1 MPMSE
6 RMIVVL
12 YQLNNFSAISW
23 WEQVNFAMKWWWGFK
38 NVCHLFSE
46 LQTVWSLFSYKWFVS
61 DILNEYSH
69 TVYYIDCTL
78 LFAIIKHLKK
88 ELVFHCWMLND
99 IFHYGDIGTE
109 MSRSEMIFFISL
121 SEISLFL
128 SFSEILVFLSFS
140 EILVFLSLTEILVFL
155 SLSEILVFLSLSE
168 ILVFLPLSEILVFLS
183 LSKILVFLSLSK
195 ICVFLSFVNLS
206 ISQTCNKHKTY
217 KRLPD

>member
-128 SFSEILVFLSFS
+128 SFSEILVFLS
-140 EILVFLSLTEILVFL
+140 LTEILVFL
-155 SLSEILVFLSLSE
+155 S
-168 ILVFLPLSEILVFLS
+168 LSEILVFLS

>member
-1 MPMSE
+1 MCVISSVNYKMYHHYSVTSDLFLIFWMS
-6 RMIVVL
+6 
-12 YQLNNFSAISW
+12 
-23 WEQVNFAMKWWWGFK
+23 
-38 NVCHLFSE
+38 
-46 LQTVWSLFSYKWFVS
+46 SL
-61 DILNEYSH
+61 

-109 MSRSEMIFFISL
+109 MSHSEMIFFISL

-140 EILVFLSLTEILVFL
+140 EILVFLSL
-155 SLSEILVFLSLSE
+155 SEILVFLSLSE
-168 ILVFLPLSEILVFLS
+168 ILVFLPLSAISVFLPLSEILVFLS
-183 LSKILVFLSLSK
+183 LSKILFFLSLSK

-217 KRLPD
+217 IFSICEWNTINNLIYSNKKLQFKFLVQCFWKKFKHRIKPCN